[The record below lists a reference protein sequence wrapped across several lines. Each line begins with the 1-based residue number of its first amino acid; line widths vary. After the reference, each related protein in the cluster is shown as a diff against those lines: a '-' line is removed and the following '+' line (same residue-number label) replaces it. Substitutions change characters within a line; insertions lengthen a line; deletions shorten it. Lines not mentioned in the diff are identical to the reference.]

1 MDKYNFKNTC
11 VFAACGVICVTLL
24 GISTMS
30 YANSMY
36 TSDTDTLNVELDD
49 SLYNGLLSL
58 SLSSD
63 NQDSSDIDNLYVFIN
78 GKEYPV
84 IENEDGQLVAQN
96 VGLDD
101 PLNITDDI
109 PLTDAAES
117 SRYSVDADG
126 NKVYH
131 IIWGDT
137 LSELAVEFGNSV
149 DELAVYNHIP
159 DPNLIYAEDNLY
171 LPR

>member
-1 MDKYNFKNTC
+1 MDKNNFKNTC

-30 YANSMY
+30 YADSMY
-36 TSDTDTLNVELDD
+36 TSDTDTLNIELDD

-63 NQDSSDIDNLYVFIN
+63 NQDSPGIDNLYVFIN

-96 VGLDD
+96 VIPDES
-101 PLNITDDI
+101 LNTTADI
-109 PLTDAAES
+109 PLTDTGS

-159 DPNLIYAEDNLY
+159 DPNLIYAEDDLY

>member
-1 MDKYNFKNTC
+1 MDKNDFKNTC

-36 TSDTDTLNVELDD
+36 TSDTDTLNIELDD

-84 IENEDGQLVAQN
+84 IENGNGQLVAQN
-96 VGLDD
+96 VIPDES
-101 PLNITDDI
+101 LNTTADI
-109 PLTDAAES
+109 PLTDTVS

-159 DPNLIYAEDNLY
+159 DPDLIYAEDDLY

>member
-1 MDKYNFKNTC
+1 MDKNNFKNTC

-30 YANSMY
+30 YADSMY
-36 TSDTDTLNVELDD
+36 TSDTDTLNIELDD

-63 NQDSSDIDNLYVFIN
+63 NQDSPDIDNLYVFIN

-84 IENEDGQLVAQN
+84 IENEDGQLIAQN
-96 VGLDD
+96 VIPDES
-101 PLNITDDI
+101 LNTTADI
-109 PLTDAAES
+109 PLADTGS

-137 LSELAVEFGNSV
+137 LSELAAEFGNSV

-159 DPNLIYAEDNLY
+159 DPNLIYAEDDLY

>member
-1 MDKYNFKNTC
+1 MDKNNFKNTC

-30 YANSMY
+30 YADSMY
-36 TSDTDTLNVELDD
+36 TSDTDTLNIELDD

-63 NQDSSDIDNLYVFIN
+63 NQDSPDIDNLYVFIN

-84 IENEDGQLVAQN
+84 IENEDGQLIAQS
-96 VGLDD
+96 VIPDES
-101 PLNITDDI
+101 LNTTVDI
-109 PLTDAAES
+109 PLTDTGS

-159 DPNLIYAEDNLY
+159 DPNLIYAEDDLY

>member
-1 MDKYNFKNTC
+1 MDKNDFKNTC

-30 YANSMY
+30 YADSMY
-36 TSDTDTLNVELDD
+36 TSDTDTLNIELDD

-63 NQDSSDIDNLYVFIN
+63 NQDSPDIDNLYVFIN

-84 IENEDGQLVAQN
+84 IENEDGQLIAQS
-96 VGLDD
+96 VIPDES
-101 PLNITDDI
+101 LNTTADI
-109 PLTDAAES
+109 PLTDTGS

-159 DPNLIYAEDNLY
+159 DPNLIYAEDDLY